1 MIMKKFM
8 VMMTLGLILFS
19 GSVFAQT
26 APNAGSD
33 AKDKKETIKSKPI
46 KQNTAVGVKSS
57 STGAQKAKI
66 KGNTSKKEAVKSH
79 KDEIKAKAD
88 SKEEAKEMIQDKKA
102 GHQDA
107 TQKDKVKAHKDEIKA
122 KADSKEEAKAK
133 LQRKHDKNKN
143 E

>member
-1 MIMKKFM
+1 MKKLM

-19 GSVFAQT
+19 GNVFAQT
-26 APNAGSD
+26 AKDSGSD
-33 AKDKKETIKSKPI
+33 AKDKKETIKAKPV
-46 KQNTAVGVKSS
+46 KQGTAVGVKTSS
-57 STGAQKAKI
+57 AKKAKV
-66 KGNTSKKEAVKSH
+66 KAHKE
-79 KDEIKAKAD
+79 EIRANAD

-133 LQRKHDKNKN
+133 LQRKHEKQKN